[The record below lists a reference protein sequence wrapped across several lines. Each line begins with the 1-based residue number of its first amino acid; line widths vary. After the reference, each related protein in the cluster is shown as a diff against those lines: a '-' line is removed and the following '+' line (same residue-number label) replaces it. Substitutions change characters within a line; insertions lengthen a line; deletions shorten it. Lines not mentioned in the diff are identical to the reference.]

1 MATHS
6 QSNSHSHSATIT
18 ADVFQ
23 RVMDIYEITFAEIKA
38 QVENVE
44 HIKDNIR
51 KEFEWLRT
59 NITDIR
65 NIKDNTAKTMKSI
78 NEMKEEIILL
88 KKSFVNINMVPKT
101 DPSPKPINSS
111 NKLEITSENS
121 ISFNICRK
129 NKKAMTIKL
138 GTDNLKKAMNLHQ
151 QKLKIS
157 KDDDL
162 FNIRGITETYKT
174 VVFDNWN
181 EEKINNNNDNL
192 QSTESLSLFQELP
205 VSLLNDNKE
214 ITYKTFNDINQN
226 ETKTIQH
233 LEIETHANFIH
244 SDKILCMKI
253 LNDNR
258 IATGSEDKSISIC
271 KINIETNAWNR
282 DIHKKKAHNGGIY
295 SLTELN
301 NDKLISCSWDGYIKI
316 WDIEEND
323 IILNKTIKG
332 HQNMIFQIMNLSNER
347 FASCSYDQNI
357 KIWNY
362 SNEEITSMI
371 EEDGKIYAMIQL
383 QNKEILVTSCSYPSL
398 AFWNLNTYKK
408 ESVIKE
414 GFYAR
419 RPSHI
424 VELFGNRIA
433 VSTCSETFPIIIIDT
448 VKYSIVKK
456 IQIEGFI
463 IHDSSLCIFD
473 QFSFVYSYSN
483 YFVQF
488 SSNDY
493 RVIFKNNNDLGID
506 AVNGIVIIEQGKY
519 LIMTNN
525 SYGLTVVQPFYG

>member
-6 QSNSHSHSATIT
+6 HSNSHSHSATIT

-44 HIKDNIR
+44 NIKQNIHQ
-51 KEFEWLRT
+51 EFEWLRT
-59 NITDIR
+59 NITDVR

-78 NEMKEEIILL
+78 NEIKEEIILL
-88 KKSFVNINMVPKT
+88 KKSFININTTPKT
-101 DPSPKPINSS
+101 EQPSKPINNFS
-111 NKLEITSENS
+111 KLEITSENS
-121 ISFNICRK
+121 ISFNISRK
-129 NKKAMTIKL
+129 NKKAMTIKV
-138 GTDNLKKAMNLHQ
+138 GTDTFKKAMNLQ
-151 QKLKIS
+151 KQKLKIS

-162 FNIRGITETYKT
+162 SNIRGITETYKT

-181 EEKINNNNDNL
+181 DEKSHNNDDNL
-192 QSTESLSLFQELP
+192 QYTESLSLLQESP
-205 VSLLNDNKE
+205 FSSQKESKE
-214 ITYKTFNDINQN
+214 IAYKTFNDINQN

-233 LEIETHANFIH
+233 LKIETYANFIH

-253 LNDNR
+253 LNDDR

-271 KINIETNAWNR
+271 KINIETNVWNR

-301 NDKLISCSWDGYIKI
+301 KNKLISSSWDGYIKI
-316 WDIEEND
+316 WDITEND
-323 IILNKTIKG
+323 IVLTKTIKG

-362 SNEEITSMI
+362 STEEIASLI

-383 QNKEILVTSCSYPSL
+383 QNKEILLTSCSYPSL
-398 AFWNLNTYKK
+398 VFWNLDTYKK

-414 GFYAR
+414 GLYAR

-424 VELFGNRIA
+424 IELFGNRIA

-456 IQIEGFI
+456 IQLEGFI
-463 IHDSSLCIFD
+463 IRDSSLCIFD

-493 RVIFKNNNDLGID
+493 RVMFKNNNDLGID
-506 AVNGIVIIEQGKY
+506 AVNGMVIIKQGKY

-525 SYGLTVVQPFYG
+525 SYGLTIVQPFYG